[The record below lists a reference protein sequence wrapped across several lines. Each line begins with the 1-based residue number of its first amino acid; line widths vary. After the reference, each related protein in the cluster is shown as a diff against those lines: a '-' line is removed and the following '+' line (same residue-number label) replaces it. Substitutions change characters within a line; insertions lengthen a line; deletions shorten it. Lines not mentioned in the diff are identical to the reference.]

1 MVIENIKLLRAVT
14 AGISVLFG
22 SENTDHAIYNLLQ
35 KIGEELNI
43 NSAFVMVDGNI
54 ELFDLES
61 MLLHVWCHPSK
72 PQPCSFQSISRASYL
87 HYKECLQKTGA
98 FEVIAGDVNSLNDSV
113 LRSELVGAG
122 VHSYIHFPIVIDQQ
136 CRGIFSMHCAHESMA
151 LGIDQQEAMR
161 EIASLVGLRFK
172 LDQQFNETWTLR
184 EGLEMAIDNDED
196 IVVVFNEQGK
206 ATYLSSAS
214 ESILGYNPV
223 ALKGKDLAEFVHFDD
238 LIKFK
243 ETEIT
248 KRLLEGHTIRL
259 RFRAMHTE
267 GHWIWLESAVT
278 VLPNELKRLQGYVAV
293 VRLLRTAELTDHT
306 TATFGE
312 VELIRAAKY
321 WRDIKAGVVY
331 MPPTVIDVN
340 SESEEAFLLDAP
352 VEHYIERVKRRV
364 SQLETLLNSVPWIDR
379 AEQNQIVTSKT
390 RIDIKSW
397 AKEMQKLFF
406 SHQKDGRV
414 LNVVLPEEEVFVDI
428 NELVLLDVFVNLL
441 DNAFKY
447 SQNCKAPTLQI
458 KLLGKGVLFE
468 VQDEGI
474 GIPARDQKKL
484 YQLYFRASNVGAITG
499 TGLGLATVK
508 RLVTSVGGSISYV
521 TQMKTGTTFS
531 VYLPQAQR

>member
-22 SENTDHAIYNLLQ
+22 SENTGHAIYNLLQ

-72 PQPCSFQSISRASYL
+72 PQPCSFQSISRASYFN
-87 HYKECLQKTGA
+87 YKECLQKTGA

-196 IVVVFNEQGK
+196 IFVVFNEQGK

-259 RFRAMHTE
+259 RFRAMHAE
-267 GHWIWLESAVT
+267 GHWIWFESAVT

-321 WRDIKAGVVY
+321 WRDVKAGVVY

-352 VEHYIERVKRRV
+352 VEHYIERVKRQV

-474 GIPARDQKKL
+474 GIPAGDQKKL

-521 TQMKTGTTFS
+521 TQMKAGTTFS
-531 VYLPQAQR
+531 VYLPQAQS